1 MKAFEIAQVIEKFA
15 PLGLQE
21 NWDNSGFCIGDPNA
35 DVTKLLIGFDP
46 SYELIEEAVKVGA
59 DMVVTHHPLIFS
71 GVKKISGADQTGR
84 AIIEAIKN
92 DIVVYSCHTNM
103 DKVIAGVSGS
113 LAQKLHLKDVQVLDS
128 DENGDG
134 LGVIGSL
141 EQPMDADD
149 FLAYLKNSLS
159 LEHFRYSKPVSGKI
173 ERVAL
178 CGGSGRSLIK
188 MAYRKGAQIYLCGD
202 ISYHD
207 FYCPDHFMVADI
219 GHFES
224 EAQIMRVIY
233 DIVMEKFPNFA
244 VQIANNSTNP
254 VYYY

>member
-1 MKAFEIAQVIEKFA
+1 M
-15 PLGLQE
+15 
-21 NWDNSGFCIGDPNA
+21 
-35 DVTKLLIGFDP
+35 
-46 SYELIEEAVKVGA
+46 
-59 DMVVTHHPLIFS
+59 
-71 GVKKISGADQTGR
+71 
-84 AIIEAIKN
+84 
-92 DIVVYSCHTNM
+92 
-103 DKVIAGVSGS
+103 
-113 LAQKLHLKDVQVLDS
+113 
-128 DENGDG
+128 
-134 LGVIGSL
+134 
-141 EQPMDADD
+141 
-149 FLAYLKNSLS
+149 
-159 LEHFRYSKPVSGKI
+159 EHFRYSKPVSGKI

>member
-46 SYELIEEAVKVGA
+46 SYELIEEAVRVGA

-113 LAQKLHLKDVQVLDS
+113 LAQKLNLKDVQVLDS

-134 LGVIGSL
+134 LGVIGRL

-178 CGGSGRSLIK
+178 CGGSGRPLIK
-188 MAYRKGAQIYLCGD
+188 MAYRKGA
-202 ISYHD
+202 
-207 FYCPDHFMVADI
+207 
-219 GHFES
+219 
-224 EAQIMRVIY
+224 
-233 DIVMEKFPNFA
+233 
-244 VQIANNSTNP
+244 
-254 VYYY
+254 

>member
-1 MKAFEIAQVIEKFA
+1 MKAFEIAQVIETFA

-21 NWDNSGFCIGDPNA
+21 HWDNSGFCIGDPQA
-35 DVTKLLIGFDP
+35 EVSKLLIGFDP
-46 SYELIEEAVKVGA
+46 SCELIEEAVRTGA

-71 GVKKISGADQTGR
+71 GVKKISGADQVGR

-113 LAQKLHLKDVQVLDS
+113 LAQKLSLKDVQVLDS

-141 EQPMDADD
+141 EQPMDVQEFMA
-149 FLAYLKNSLS
+149 FMKSSLS

-188 MAYRKGAQIYLCGD
+188 KAYLKGAQIYLCGD

-207 FYCPDHFMVADI
+207 FYCPDGFMVADI

-244 VQIANNSTNP
+244 VQIANNSSNP

>member
-1 MKAFEIAQVIEKFA
+1 MKAYQIAKVIEEFA

-21 NWDNSGFCIGDPNA
+21 QWDNSGFCIGDPDS

-46 SYELIEEAVKVGA
+46 SLELIEEAVKVGA

-71 GVKKISGADQTGR
+71 GVKKISQADLTGS
-84 AIIEAIKN
+84 AIIKAIKH

-103 DKVIAGVSGS
+103 DKVVAGVSGS
-113 LAQKLHLKDVQVLDS
+113 LAEKLLLQNVQVLDS

-134 LGVIGSL
+134 LGVIGTL
-141 EQPMDADD
+141 PEPMNSQK
-149 FLAYLKNSLS
+149 FLSHLKSSLS
-159 LEHFRYSKPVSGKI
+159 LSHFRYSRPLDGMI
-173 ERVAL
+173 EKVAL

-188 MAYRKGAQIYLCGD
+188 KAYHSGAQVYLSGD

-207 FYCPDHFMVADI
+207 FYCPEGFMIADI

-224 EAQIMRVIY
+224 EVQIMRVVY

-244 VQIANNSTNP
+244 VQIANNSSNP

>member
-113 LAQKLHLKDVQVLDS
+113 LAQ
-128 DENGDG
+128 
-134 LGVIGSL
+134 
-141 EQPMDADD
+141 
-149 FLAYLKNSLS
+149 
-159 LEHFRYSKPVSGKI
+159 
-173 ERVAL
+173 
-178 CGGSGRSLIK
+178 
-188 MAYRKGAQIYLCGD
+188 
-202 ISYHD
+202 
-207 FYCPDHFMVADI
+207 
-219 GHFES
+219 
-224 EAQIMRVIY
+224 
-233 DIVMEKFPNFA
+233 
-244 VQIANNSTNP
+244 
-254 VYYY
+254 